1 MATVVGSLVGEKGFL
16 ADFFVSAAVVAG
28 QVLVREATAANTGEV
43 ADPAG
48 NGSGGLADVVD
59 MVGLAQDAA
68 TQTTTPTVDPRYDY
82 GGRMLQVAAGGLQN
96 LVRVEINPFAVY
108 RFAISGAAAAG
119 TVLVVTTTTPAHILT
134 NDTLDNTA
142 PFGLITE
149 TAVGTVS
156 MVGGLIKGRTGNN
169 AGSIRKMTSQVNSV
183 SVTCAMG
190 FINAIAVNDTFIRV
204 PYSREVTG
212 MQMTT
217 NFVEANGIIA
227 AMTAAPG
234 TLGPWRV
241 VAVSINEVLN
251 TAYVDCICLD
261 HHYNPLTA

>member
-1 MATVVGSLVGEKGFL
+1 MAHVVGSLVGSLGYPV
-16 ADFFVSAAVVAG
+16 DFFVSAAVVAR
-28 QVLVREATAANTGEV
+28 QVLVREATAANVGEV

-48 NGSGGLADVVD
+48 NGSGGLTDVVD
-59 MVGLAQDAA
+59 MVGVAMDAA
-68 TQTTTPTVDPRYDY
+68 TSQTSPTVDPRYGY
-82 GGRMLQVAAGGLQN
+82 GGALLNVAAGGLEN

-108 RFAISGAAAAG
+108 RFPISGSATAG

-134 NDTLDNTA
+134 QDTADTTA
-142 PFGLITE
+142 PFGLIAE
-149 TAVGTVS
+149 TAVGTIS
-156 MVGGLIKGRTGNN
+156 MVGGLLKGRTGNN
-169 AGSIRKMTSQVNSV
+169 AGAIRKITAHTNSV
-183 SVTCAMG
+183 STTCAMG
-190 FINAIAVNDTFIRV
+190 FINSIPVNDTFIRV

-241 VAVSINEVLN
+241 VGVSINEERD
-251 TAYVDCICLD
+251 TAYVDVICLD
-261 HHYNPLTA
+261 HLYKPLTA